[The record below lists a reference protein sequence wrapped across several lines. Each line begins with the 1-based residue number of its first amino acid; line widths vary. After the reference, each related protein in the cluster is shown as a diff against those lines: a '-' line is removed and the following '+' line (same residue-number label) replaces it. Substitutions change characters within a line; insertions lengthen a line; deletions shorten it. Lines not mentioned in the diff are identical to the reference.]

1 MPYVNCPQCGTPTF
15 ALVAWSTV
23 RSCQSCGARLAPPGQ
38 NAPGDGGPAPPSPG
52 DGAEP
57 QAARLAPRSDGALI
71 EGYLS
76 QLRHGAGWIAAE

>member
-23 RSCQSCGARLAPPGQ
+23 RSCPSCGARLAPPVQ
-38 NAPGDGGPAPPSPG
+38 NAAGDGGPAPPSTG

-57 QAARLAPRSDGALI
+57 RGARLAPRSDGELI
-71 EGYLS
+71 EGYLC
-76 QLRHGAGWIAAE
+76 QLRHSAGWIAAD